1 MKKILI
7 IEDDADLQEL
17 LGFAFK
23 RGGFETRGAEDGGY
37 GMEMLYTMRP
47 DAVVLDLMLPGL
59 PGLDVLARITRDP
72 VLQIPV
78 VVITAYEDYDGVLKR
93 RCMDLGARA
102 FIEKPLD
109 PGKIVALVREA
120 VGVDAALVP
129 PQRKM

>member
-1 MKKILI
+1 MKRILI
-7 IEDDADLQEL
+7 IEDDKGLQTL
-17 LGFAFK
+17 LRF
-23 RGGFETRGAEDGGY
+23 RLECEGFEVIGAEDGGH
-37 GMEMLYTMRP
+37 GMELLYEARP

-59 PGLDVLARITRDP
+59 PGLDVLARIAGDP

-109 PGKIVALVREA
+109 PREVVALVREA
-120 VGVDAALVP
+120 VGVDAAP
-129 PQRKM
+129 SYRKI